1 MTEICL
7 NANAARPY
15 GACAMPVRRFA
26 AASRWEAR
34 TYGCGASP
42 LLTPPHTAGM
52 QICSCE
58 KMSVQRVEL
67 LALAKCRAGES
78 TRPSV
83 RAEMLESL
91 RAPSNT
97 GALSTLLPLPRDHR
111 STRALALCKTSLQIP
126 YQPFKYV
133 CKNWQGKEKGRRA
146 AGAIQENSVF
156 SGNLFQLIHF
166 SNSCRLQSLLT

>member
-1 MTEICL
+1 MAEICL
-7 NANAARPY
+7 NANAVSPY
-15 GACAMPVRRFA
+15 GACVMPVRRFA
-26 AASRWEAR
+26 AALRCEAR

-58 KMSVQRVEL
+58 KMSAQRVEL
-67 LALAKCRAGES
+67 FALAKCRAGAS

-91 RAPSNT
+91 RNPSNS

-111 STRALALCKTSLQIP
+111 STQAWLCARDLCKPPTNPSNVFAKTGRERRMEEELLVLSKRALFSLVI
-126 YQPFKYV
+126 Y
-133 CKNWQGKEKGRRA
+133 
-146 AGAIQENSVF
+146 F
-156 SGNLFQLIHF
+156 S
-166 SNSCRLQSLLT
+166 